1 MSRRS
6 KLSYLPNLSLSVWV
20 SKTLQLAESELVGQG
35 VQNGKSG
42 RIGVCRS
49 RFAKLSELPN
59 WNQFIRARKRT
70 DLPNRK
76 VSVKGLV
83 SDLGNRNVSV
93 KGLVSDF
100 PNRCMCVKAFENVK
114 LGESELVCGVTN
126 HLNGSITS
134 CPSGR

>member
-83 SDLGNRNVSV
+83 SDFL
-93 KGLVSDF
+93 
-100 PNRCMCVKAFENVK
+100 NRCMCVKAFENVK
-114 LGESELVCGVTN
+114 LGEFELVCAVTN
-126 HLNGSITS
+126 HLNGSIAS